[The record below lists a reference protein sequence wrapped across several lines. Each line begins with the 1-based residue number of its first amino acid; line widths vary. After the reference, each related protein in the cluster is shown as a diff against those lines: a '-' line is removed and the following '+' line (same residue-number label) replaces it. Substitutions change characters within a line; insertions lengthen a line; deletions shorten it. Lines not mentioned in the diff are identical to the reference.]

1 MKHFCV
7 LPWVG
12 QETQW
17 SLKSTHCC
25 LLKKP
30 YDIEKIK
37 NQMIAGERPE
47 ECHRCWALEDQGL
60 TSDRQL
66 KNAALDY
73 YWDKNIEDIFKMA
86 QNNQLNDVL
95 MLKLIT
101 SYTCNAT
108 CVSCNSSASSSW
120 YQLEQKMSSNFPIRS
135 YSFIDISEVK
145 KNVDFKKLVALSLI
159 GGEPLYEKKNF
170 DLLEHILDLGN
181 KSIFI
186 SVVTNGSVPLSS
198 RQKHILSQFKNLNFS
213 VSIDGTERV
222 FEYMRYPLK
231 WNELLANLKFF
242 SELTDNISSN
252 YTLSNL
258 NVLYHNQTVKWFNDN
273 NIPYAN
279 NPIMWPTWLRPH
291 SLPESVKQI
300 LKTQLNSVDY
310 QTYVAGANSSHDDQ
324 NYIKLC
330 KEIYKQDQAKGIKI
344 VDYLPELCAIAPEL
358 GRPVL

>member
-12 QETQW
+12 HEISW
-17 SLKSTHCC
+17 SLNPTHCC
-25 LLKKP
+25 LLNKP

-37 NQMIAGERPE
+37 NQMLADQRPE
-47 ECHRCWALEDQGL
+47 ECQCCWTLEDQYL

-108 CVSCNSSASSSW
+108 CVSCNSSSSSSW
-120 YQLEQKMSSNFPIRS
+120 YPLEQKMSGNFPIRS
-135 YSFIDISEVK
+135 YSFIDIAEVK

-198 RQKHILSQFKNLNFS
+198 RQKHVLSQFKNLNFS

-222 FEYMRYPLK
+222 FEYMRYPLQ
-231 WNELLANLKFF
+231 WNELLTNLKFF
-242 SELTDNISSN
+242 KEITDNISSN

-258 NVLYHNQTVKWFNDN
+258 NVLYHNETVKWFNDN
-273 NIPYAN
+273 KIPYAN
-279 NPIMWPTWLRPH
+279 NPIMRPSWLRPH
-291 SLPESVKQI
+291 SLPESVKQV
-300 LKTQLNSVDY
+300 LKTKLNSVDY
-310 QTYVAGANSSHDDQ
+310 QTYIHKGNQDQDNQ
-324 NYIKLC
+324 NYTKLC
-330 KEIYKQDQAKGIKI
+330 EEIYKQDQAKGINI
-344 VDYLPELCAIAPEL
+344 IDYLPELCAIAPKL
-358 GRPVL
+358 GKPIL